1 MKKLALLGAGSV
13 AGFLLACALA
23 QVLSSHAQ
31 AQGSEVFAQ
40 LNRFGEAYGLVQADY
55 VEETSDRGLVEGAIS
70 GMLSSLDPHSS
81 YFDPEIFA
89 EMQVKTDGQYGGV
102 GLVIGSDDGIITV
115 INPIDGTPADKAG
128 LKAGDQILA
137 IDGQPITNM
146 QVDDVEDKL
155 RGDPG
160 SKVTLNVLH
169 KEQTKPVDVV
179 LERGLVSV
187 EAVTWKRKGDVGYI
201 RIPAFNDQTDSG
213 VKHAVDDLNKQIG
226 PGIKGYVLDLRDNGG
241 GVLDAAIS
249 VSDDFLETGEIVST
263 RGRDSSDVER
273 YNAHPGD
280 IANGKPII
288 VLINGGTASA
298 SEIVAGALK
307 DHKRATIVGM
317 TSFGKGSVQTII
329 PMDGGQAGA
338 LHLTTA
344 RYYTPSGQSIQ
355 ATGIIPDVAVEE
367 GNNRPDEQATAFQR
381 ESDLPHHLNA
391 EGIVPPSMAKSAVNM
406 PPDGQTFD
414 DYQLT
419 YAQALLEP
427 SLASAIAPKKAALS
441 QKAKPPHV

>member
-1 MKKLALLGAGSV
+1 MKKLALVGAGSIM
-13 AGFLLACALA
+13 GFLMACALSQFVTHGA
-23 QVLSSHAQ
+23 KAE
-31 AQGSEVFAQ
+31 GSEVFSQ

-55 VEETSDRGLVEGAIS
+55 VEAPEDRDLVEGAIS

-81 YFDPEIFA
+81 YFDPEVFA

-102 GLVIGSDDGIITV
+102 GLVIGSDDGVITI

-128 LKAGDQILA
+128 LKSGDVILG
-137 IDGQPITNM
+137 IDGQSITDM

-160 SKVTLNVLH
+160 SKVTLNVQR
-169 KEQTKPVDVV
+169 KGADKGEDVV
-179 LERGLVSV
+179 LTRAVVSV
-187 EAVTWKRKGDVGYI
+187 EAVSWKRKNDVGYI
-201 RIPAFNDQTDSG
+201 RIPAFNDQTNDG
-213 VKHAVDDLNKQIG
+213 VKKAVAELSKEIG
-226 PGIKGYVLDLRDNGG
+226 PGIKGYIIDLRDNGG

-280 IANGKPII
+280 IAEGKPII

-329 PMDGGQAGA
+329 PLDGGQAGA

-367 GNNRPDEQATAFQR
+367 GPNRPDEQATAFQR
-381 ESDLPHHLNA
+381 ESDLPHHLDA
-391 EGIVPPSMAKSAVNM
+391 EGIVPPGMTKAAINT
-406 PPDGQTFD
+406 PPDGRLFD

-419 YAQALLEP
+419 YALNLLEP
-427 SLASAIAPKKAALS
+427 SLASTISPKP
-441 QKAKPPHV
+441 KPPHV

>member
-1 MKKLALLGAGSV
+1 MKKLALIGAGSV
-13 AGFLLACALA
+13 AGFLMACALSQA
-23 QVLSSHAQ
+23 LSSHAQ
-31 AQGSEVFAQ
+31 AQGSKVFAQ
-40 LNRFGEAYGLVQADY
+40 LSRFGEAYGLVQADY
-55 VEETSDRGLVEGAIS
+55 VVPTSDRGLVEGAIS

-102 GLVIGSDDGIITV
+102 GLVIGSDNGIITV

-137 IDGQPITNM
+137 VNGTSVTDM

-160 SKVTLNVLH
+160 SKVTVNVL
-169 KEQTKPVDVV
+169 KKGQTKPGDVV
-179 LERGLVSV
+179 IVRGLVSV
-187 EAVTWKRKGDVGYI
+187 EAVTWRRKGDVGYI
-201 RIPAFNDQTDSG
+201 RIPAFNDQTDGG
-213 VKHAVDDLNKQIG
+213 VKHAVEDLKKQIG
-226 PGIKGYVLDLRDNGG
+226 SGIKGFIIDLRDNGG
-241 GVLDAAIS
+241 GVLDAAIA
-249 VSDDFLETGEIVST
+249 VSDEFLETGEIVST

-280 IANGKPII
+280 IADGKPVI

-329 PMDGGQAGA
+329 PLDGGQAGA

-367 GNNRPDEQATAFQR
+367 GSNRPDEQASAFQR
-381 ESDLPHHLNA
+381 ESDLPHHLLA
-391 EGIVPPSMAKSAVNM
+391 EGIVPPSMAKSAINT
-406 PPDGQTFD
+406 PPDGRQFQ

-419 YAQALLEP
+419 YALGLLEP
-427 SLASAIAPKKAALS
+427 SLAAAISPRP
-441 QKAKPPHV
+441 KPPHV

>member
-1 MKKLALLGAGSV
+1 MKRLALVGAGSV
-13 AGFLLACALA
+13 AGFLMACALA
-23 QVLSSHAQ
+23 QGLSSGAQ
-31 AQGSEVFAQ
+31 AQGSEVFHQ
-40 LNRFGEAYGLVQADY
+40 LDRFGEAYGLARADY
-55 VEETSDRGLVEGAIS
+55 VDEPDDRGLVEGAIS

-102 GLVIGSDDGIITV
+102 GLVIGSDDGVITV

-128 LKAGDQILA
+128 LKSGDTILA
-137 IDGQPITNM
+137 IDGQTVTNM
-146 QVDDVEDKL
+146 DVDDVEDKL
-155 RGDPG
+155 RGDAG
-160 SKVTLNVLH
+160 TKVTVNIVH
-169 KEQTKPVDVV
+169 KGDAKPIDVV
-179 LERGLVSV
+179 LTRALVAV
-187 EAVTWKRKGDVGYI
+187 EGVTFKREGEIGYI
-201 RIPAFNDQTDSG
+201 RIPAFNDQTNDG
-213 VKHAVDDLNKQIG
+213 VKKAVSELSKQIG
-226 PGIKGYVLDLRDNGG
+226 PTIKGYIIDLRDNGG
-241 GVLDAAIS
+241 GVLDAAIA

-263 RGRDSSDVER
+263 RGRDASDVER

-280 IANGKPII
+280 IAEGKPII

-329 PMDGGQAGA
+329 PLDGGQAGA

-381 ESDLPHHLNA
+381 EADLPHHLDA
-391 EGIVPPSMAKSAVNM
+391 EGIVPPGMSKSAINT
-406 PPDGQTFD
+406 PPDGREFD

-419 YAQALLEP
+419 YAQSLLEP
-427 SLASAIAPKKAALS
+427 ALASTTLGPKP
-441 QKAKPPHV
+441 KPPHG

>member
-391 EGIVPPSMAKSAVNM
+391 EGIVPPSMAKSAVNT

>member
-1 MKKLALLGAGSV
+1 MKKLALVGAGSV
-13 AGFLLACALA
+13 AGFLMACALA
-23 QVLSSHAQ
+23 QALSPSAK
-31 AQGSEVFAQ
+31 AEGSSVYGQ
-40 LNRFGEAYGLVQADY
+40 LNRFGEAYGLARADY
-55 VEETSDRGLVEGAIS
+55 VEAPDDRGLVEGAIS

-81 YFDPEIFA
+81 YFDPEVFA

-102 GLVIGSDDGIITV
+102 GLVIGSDDGIITI

-128 LKAGDQILA
+128 LKSGDTIVA
-137 IDGQPITNM
+137 IDGQSVSDM
-146 QVDDVEDKL
+146 QVDDVENKL

-160 SKVTLNVLH
+160 TKVTLSVLR
-169 KEQTKPVDVV
+169 KGQTKPGDVV
-179 LERGLVSV
+179 LTRALVSV
-187 EAVTWKRKGDVGYI
+187 EAVTWKRKEDVGYI
-201 RIPAFNDQTDSG
+201 RIPAFNDQTNDG
-213 VKHAVDDLNKQIG
+213 VKKAVSELNKEVG
-226 PGIKGYVLDLRDNGG
+226 PGIKGYIIDLRDNGG
-241 GVLDAAIS
+241 GVLDAAIA
-249 VSDDFLETGEIVST
+249 VSDDFLESGEIVST
-263 RGRDSSDVER
+263 RGRDASDVER

-367 GNNRPDEQATAFQR
+367 GDNRPDEQATAFQR
-381 ESDLPHHLNA
+381 ESDLPHHLDA
-391 EGIVPPSMAKSAVNM
+391 EGIVPPSIAKAAINS
-406 PPDGQTFD
+406 PPDGRVFD

-419 YAQALLEP
+419 YALNLLEP
-427 SLASAIAPKKAALS
+427 TLASTISPRPR
-441 QKAKPPHV
+441 PPHV

>member
-13 AGFLLACALA
+13 AGFLMACGLSQA
-23 QVLSSHAQ
+23 LSSHAQ
-31 AQGSEVFAQ
+31 AQGSEVFSQ

-55 VEETSDRGLVEGAIS
+55 VEPTTDSGLVEGAIS

-81 YFDPEIFA
+81 YFDPEVFA

-102 GLVIGSDDGIITV
+102 GLVIGTDDGIITV
-115 INPIDGTPADKAG
+115 VNPIDGTPADKAG

-137 IDGQPITNM
+137 INGVSITDM

-155 RGDPG
+155 RGDPD
-160 SKVTLNVLH
+160 SKVTLNVL
-169 KEQTKPVDVV
+169 KKNQTKPVDVV
-179 LERGLVSV
+179 LTRALVSV
-187 EAVTWKRKGDVGYI
+187 EAVTWKRKNDVGYI

-213 VKHAVDDLNKQIG
+213 VKHAVEDLKKQIG
-226 PGIKGYVLDLRDNGG
+226 PGIKGYIIDLRDNGG
-241 GVLDAAIS
+241 GVLDAAIA

-280 IANGKPII
+280 IADGKPII

-329 PMDGGQAGA
+329 PLDGGQAGA

-367 GNNRPDEQATAFQR
+367 GNNRPDEQASAFQR
-381 ESDLPHHLNA
+381 ESDLPHHLLA
-391 EGIVPPSMAKSAVNM
+391 EGIVPPGMAKSAVNT
-406 PPDGQTFD
+406 PPDGETFD

-419 YAQALLEP
+419 YSLGLLEP
-427 SLASAIAPKKAALS
+427 SLASTISP
-441 QKAKPPHV
+441 KAKPPHV